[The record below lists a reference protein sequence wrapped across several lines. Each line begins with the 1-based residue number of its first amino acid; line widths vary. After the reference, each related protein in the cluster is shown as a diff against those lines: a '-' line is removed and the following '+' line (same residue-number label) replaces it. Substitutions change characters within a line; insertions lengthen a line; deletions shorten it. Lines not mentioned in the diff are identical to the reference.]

1 MHQLVAGAQQ
11 VFHVENDEVIAGGS
25 DHFAQQG
32 RRNRIQQAIDL
43 LAAIQ
48 PGENGG
54 LPEHLASLR

>member
-1 MHQLVAGAQQ
+1 M
-11 VFHVENDEVIAGGS
+11 FHVENDKVITGGG

-32 RRNRIQQAIDL
+32 RGNRIEQAIDL

-54 LPEHLASLR
+54 LSEHIASLR